1 LIRASAGTGI
11 FKFETIHWVDW
22 FNSPRQLQPSIPPP
36 EIAKIHMTTEPKK
49 KNMMPVFF
57 IGLAGLIESV
67 VAVTTGR
74 QLDFALAIG
83 LLVGAFSMWLQIRRK
98 V

>member
-11 FKFETIHWVDW
+11 FTFETIHWVDW
-22 FNSPRQLQPSIPPP
+22 FNNPRLLQPSIPPP
-36 EIAKIHMTTEPKK
+36 EIAKRHMTTEPKK
-49 KNMMPVFF
+49 KNMIPVFL

-83 LLVGAFSMWLQIRRK
+83 LLVGAFSMWLQIRRN
-98 V
+98 

>member
-1 LIRASAGTGI
+1 MLSS
-11 FKFETIHWVDW
+11 
-22 FNSPRQLQPSIPPP
+22 SPKK
-36 EIAKIHMTTEPKK
+36 AKDHMTTEPKK
-49 KNMMPVFF
+49 KSTTPVIL
-57 IGLAGLIESV
+57 IGFAGLIESV
-67 VAVTTGR
+67 VAVTTAR